1 MTNMGL
7 DFQCIEAS
15 LISMQ
20 EELKVAN
27 TLLDA
32 HRDPLDRRV
41 IENMLAGYAYIER
54 LANQGLEP
62 FARVEHV
69 LELNRLALCGIDP
82 ERRQEFRSHLD
93 ATERRFYDEAN
104 AGIED
109 VVEWMRLHKGRSI
122 WERAAAAHI
131 RILAKPQLF
140 IEGNHRTAALVMSWI
155 LMRGGKPPFVLST
168 SNAVSYFKPSASIR
182 DIRKSSVLGMLR
194 LPRIQR
200 RFADF
205 LQQDSNPRYWSD
217 QVGADAVKA
226 SAGSTRRPA
235 SDSPLA
241 AASGVEQ

>member
-7 DFQCIEAS
+7 DFHCIEAS
-15 LISMQ
+15 LTSMQ
-20 EELKVAN
+20 EELKLTG
-27 TLLDA
+27 TLLGA

-69 LELNRLALCGIDP
+69 LELNRLVLCGTDP
-82 ERRQEFRSHLD
+82 HRRNEFRSHLE
-93 ATERRFYDEAN
+93 ATERRFYEEAN

-109 VVEWMRLHKGRSI
+109 VVEWMRLLKGRSI

-140 IEGNHRTAALVMSWI
+140 IEGNHRTGALVMSWI
-155 LMRGGKPPFVLST
+155 LIRGGKPPFVLSK
-168 SNAVSYFKPSASIR
+168 SNAVGYFKPSASIR
-182 DIRKSSVLGMLR
+182 DIRKSSMLGMLR

-205 LQQDSNPRYWSD
+205 IQRDSNSRYLAT
-217 QVGADAVKA
+217 QGTADPVSPPSGSGGRAATLSQFIAV
-226 SAGSTRRPA
+226 
-235 SDSPLA
+235 
-241 AASGVEQ
+241 SGLKR